1 LTQPEKTNMRIR
13 PRLSHCCRDVLGN
26 AGLLRATA
34 ILFLAL
40 GFWQPCGAQQ
50 PNQEAGLGAW
60 TPLSIEQV
68 RDAASLAL
76 PRSEPRVD
84 AKLLKVTRRPD
95 LEYLLSTIVQR
106 RGSQGLYLY
115 QIEIP
120 SQASYDGQ
128 WTWIVAVAVRR
139 QGVYEL
145 YSFES
150 MGKRDDV
157 AAEFNRFASE
167 LSLSLSK
174 SDLANF
180 AAFFLETTIPFR
192 PGEIVLDQDTLR
204 ESVGRHY
211 FTAYG
216 EAWRSIDAYSRL
228 WPGFLDAKTVSELEP
243 RAEIERDGRYRVTLH
258 RVVTTEG
265 AQPQVQ
271 QWQLEI
277 SPEGNAQVTSMRTI
291 LPKAPRWMFYDS
303 PHQTNVA
310 PVLP

>member
-1 LTQPEKTNMRIR
+1 MR
-13 PRLSHCCRDVLGN
+13 PRLSHSCRDILGK
-26 AGLLRATA
+26 AGLLRAAA

-50 PNQEAGLGAW
+50 ANPEARLGAW

-68 RDAASLAL
+68 RDAASLAF
-76 PRSEPRVD
+76 PRSESRVD
-84 AKLLKVTRRPD
+84 AQLLKVTRRPD

-115 QIEIP
+115 QVEIP

-128 WTWIVAVAVRR
+128 WTWIVAVAARR
-139 QGVYEL
+139 QEAYEL

-150 MGKRDDV
+150 MEKRADV

-167 LSLSLSK
+167 LALSLSK
-174 SDLANF
+174 SELANF

-204 ESVGRHY
+204 ESVGLHY
-211 FTAYG
+211 FTAYD
-216 EAWRSIDAYSRL
+216 EAWRSIDAYSR
-228 WPGFLDAKTVSELEP
+228 WWHGFLDAETVSELAP
-243 RAEIERDGRYRVTLH
+243 RAEIEQNGRYRVTLN
-258 RVVTTEG
+258 RVVTAE
-265 AQPQVQ
+265 AAHPQVQ

-277 SPEGNAQVTSMRTI
+277 SPAGNVQGTSMRTI
-291 LPKAPRWMFYDS
+291 WPKAPRWIFYDS
-303 PHQTNVA
+303 PQQTNVA
-310 PVLP
+310 PILP

>member
-1 LTQPEKTNMRIR
+1 MR
-13 PRLSHCCRDVLGN
+13 PRLSYWCRDVLGK

-50 PNQEAGLGAW
+50 ANPEARLGAG

-76 PRSEPRVD
+76 PRSESRVD

-106 RGSQGLYLY
+106 KGSQGLYLY
-115 QIEIP
+115 QVEIP

-128 WTWIVAVAVRR
+128 WTWIVAVAARR
-139 QGVYEL
+139 QEAYEL

-150 MGKRDDV
+150 MEKRADV

-167 LSLSLSK
+167 LALSLSK
-174 SDLANF
+174 SELANF

-211 FTAYG
+211 FMAYD
-216 EAWRSIDAYSRL
+216 EAWRSIGASSR
-228 WPGFLDAKTVSELEP
+228 WWHGFLDTETASGLEP
-243 RAEIERDGRYRVTLH
+243 RAEIEQNGRYRVTLN
-258 RVVTTEG
+258 RVVTAEG
-265 AQPQVQ
+265 AHPQVQ

-277 SPEGNAQVTSMRTI
+277 SPAGNVQGTSMRTI
-291 LPKAPRWMFYDS
+291 WPKAPRWMFYDS
-303 PHQTNVA
+303 PHQTNVV
-310 PVLP
+310 PVLPL

>member
-1 LTQPEKTNMRIR
+1 MR

-50 PNQEAGLGAW
+50 ASQEAGSGAW

-76 PRSEPRVD
+76 PRSESRLD

-115 QIEIP
+115 QVEIP

-128 WTWIVAVAVRR
+128 WTWIVAVVVRR
-139 QGVYEL
+139 QEVYEL

-150 MGKRDDV
+150 MGKRTDV
-157 AAEFNRFASE
+157 AAEFDRFASE

-174 SDLANF
+174 SDLTNF

-192 PGEIVLDQDTLR
+192 PGEIVLDRDTLR

-211 FTAYG
+211 FTAYD

-228 WPGFLDAKTVSELEP
+228 WPGFVDAKTVSDLGP

-265 AQPQVQ
+265 AHPQVQ

-277 SPEGNAQVTSMRTI
+277 SPEGNAQVMSMRTI

-303 PHQTNVA
+303 PQQTNAA

>member
-1 LTQPEKTNMRIR
+1 MPMR

-26 AGLLRATA
+26 AGLFRAAA

-50 PNQEAGLGAW
+50 ANQEAGLGAW

-76 PRSEPRVD
+76 PRSESRVD
-84 AKLLKVTRRPD
+84 AKVFKVTRRPD

-115 QIEIP
+115 QVEIP

-139 QGVYEL
+139 QGAYEL

-150 MGKRDDV
+150 MENRADV

-174 SDLANF
+174 SELANF

-192 PGEIVLDQDTLR
+192 PGEIVLDQNTLR

-211 FTAYG
+211 FTTYD
-216 EAWRSIDAYSRL
+216 EVWRSIDTYSQL
-228 WPGFLDAKTVSELEP
+228 WHGFLDAETVSELGP
-243 RAEIERDGRYRVTLH
+243 RAEIERDGSYRVTVH

-265 AQPQVQ
+265 AHPQVQ

-277 SPEGNAQVTSMRTI
+277 SPEGNAQVRSMRTI
-291 LPKAPRWMFYDS
+291 LPKAARWMFYDS
-303 PHQTNVA
+303 PRQTNVA

>member
-1 LTQPEKTNMRIR
+1 MSMR

-40 GFWQPCGAQQ
+40 GFWHPCGAQQ
-50 PNQEAGLGAW
+50 AIPEARLGAW

-76 PRSEPRVD
+76 PRSESRID

-106 RGSQGLYLY
+106 RGRQGLYLY
-115 QIEIP
+115 QVEIP
-120 SQASYDGQ
+120 SQTSYDGQ
-128 WTWIVAVAVRR
+128 WTWIVAVAARR
-139 QGVYEL
+139 QEAYEL
-145 YSFES
+145 YSFEN
-150 MGKRDDV
+150 MGKSANA

-174 SDLANF
+174 SELANF

-192 PGEIVLDQDTLR
+192 PGEIVLNQDTLR
-204 ESVGRHY
+204 DSVGRHY
-211 FTAYG
+211 FTAYD
-216 EAWRSIDAYSRL
+216 EAWRSIDEYSRL
-228 WPGFLDAKTVSELEP
+228 WHGFLDAETASELAP
-243 RAEIERDGRYRVTLH
+243 RAEIEQNGRYRVTMN
-258 RVVTTEG
+258 RVVTAEG
-265 AQPQVQ
+265 AHPQVQ

-277 SPEGNAQVTSMRTI
+277 SPEGNAQVTSMRAI

-303 PHQTNVA
+303 PQQTNVA

>member
-1 LTQPEKTNMRIR
+1 MPMR

-26 AGLLRATA
+26 AGLLHATA

-50 PNQEAGLGAW
+50 VIQEARLGVW
-60 TPLSIEQV
+60 TPLSMEQV

-76 PRSEPRVD
+76 PRSESRVD

-115 QIEIP
+115 QVEIP

-128 WTWIVAVAVRR
+128 WTWIVAVAARR
-139 QGVYEL
+139 QGAYEL

-150 MGKRDDV
+150 MGKRADV

-174 SDLANF
+174 SELANF
-180 AAFFLETTIPFR
+180 AAFFLETTVPFR

-211 FTAYG
+211 FRAYD
-216 EAWRSIDAYSRL
+216 EAWRSIDEYSR
-228 WPGFLDAKTVSELEP
+228 WGQGFLAAETASQLGP
-243 RAEIERDGRYRVTLH
+243 RAEIEPDGRSRVTLH
-258 RVVTTEG
+258 RVVPTEG
-265 AQPQVQ
+265 AHPQVQ

-310 PVLP
+310 PVFP

>member
-1 LTQPEKTNMRIR
+1 MC
-13 PRLSHCCRDVLGN
+13 PRLSHWCRDVLGK
-26 AGLLRATA
+26 AGLLRATK

-50 PNQEAGLGAW
+50 ANPEARLGAW

-76 PRSEPRVD
+76 PRSESRVD

-95 LEYLLSTIVQR
+95 LEYLLSNIVQR

-115 QIEIP
+115 QVEIP
-120 SQASYDGQ
+120 SRASYDGQ
-128 WTWIVAVAVRR
+128 STWIVAVAARR
-139 QGVYEL
+139 QESYEL

-150 MGKRDDV
+150 MEKRADV

-167 LSLSLSK
+167 LALSLSK

-211 FTAYG
+211 FMAYD
-216 EAWRSIDAYSRL
+216 EAWRSIDAYSR
-228 WPGFLDAKTVSELEP
+228 WWHGFLDAETVSELAP
-243 RAEIERDGRYRVTLH
+243 RAEIEQNGRYRVTLN
-258 RVVTTEG
+258 RVVTVEG
-265 AQPQVQ
+265 AHPQVQ

-277 SPEGNAQVTSMRTI
+277 SPAGNVQGTSMRTI
-291 LPKAPRWMFYDS
+291 WPKAPRWIFYDS
-303 PHQTNVA
+303 PHQPNVA
-310 PVLP
+310 SILP

>member
-1 LTQPEKTNMRIR
+1 MR
-13 PRLSHCCRDVLGN
+13 PRLSHWCRDILGK

-50 PNQEAGLGAW
+50 ANPEARLGAW

-76 PRSEPRVD
+76 PRSESRVD

-95 LEYLLSTIVQR
+95 LEYSLSTLVQR

-115 QIEIP
+115 QVEIP

-128 WTWIVAVAVRR
+128 WTWIVAVAARR
-139 QGVYEL
+139 QEAYEL

-150 MGKRDDV
+150 MEKRADV

-167 LSLSLSK
+167 LALSLSK
-174 SDLANF
+174 SELANF

-204 ESVGRHY
+204 ESVGLHY
-211 FTAYG
+211 FTAYD
-216 EAWRSIDAYSRL
+216 EAWRSIDAYSR
-228 WPGFLDAKTVSELEP
+228 WWHGFLDAETVSDLAP
-243 RAEIERDGRYRVTLH
+243 RAEIEQNGRYRVTLN
-258 RVVTTEG
+258 RVVTAEG
-265 AQPQVQ
+265 AHPQVQ

-277 SPEGNAQVTSMRTI
+277 SPAGKVERTPFPNI
-291 LPKAPRWMFYDS
+291 LAP
-303 PHQTNVA
+303 
-310 PVLP
+310 

>member
-1 LTQPEKTNMRIR
+1 MR
-13 PRLSHCCRDVLGN
+13 PRLSHCWRDVLGN
-26 AGLLRATA
+26 ARLLRATT

-50 PNQEAGLGAW
+50 ASPEARSGTWA
-60 TPLSIEQV
+60 PLSIEQV

-84 AKLLKVTRRPD
+84 AELFKVTRRPD

-106 RGSQGLYLY
+106 GSKGLFLY
-115 QIEIP
+115 QVEIP

-128 WTWIVAVAVRR
+128 WTWIVAVAVR
-139 QGVYEL
+139 GKGAYEL
-145 YSFES
+145 YNFET
-150 MGKRDDV
+150 MGKRADV

-174 SDLANF
+174 SELANF

-211 FTAYG
+211 FTAYD
-216 EAWRSIDAYSRL
+216 EAWRSIDAYAEL
-228 WPGFLDAKTVSELEP
+228 WHGFLDAKTVSELEP
-243 RAEIERDGRYRVTLH
+243 RVEIERDGRYLVTLH
-258 RVVTTEG
+258 RVVTAEG
-265 AQPQVQ
+265 AHPQVQ

-277 SPEGNAQVTSMRTI
+277 SPEGNTQITSMRTI

-303 PHQTNVA
+303 PQQANVA

>member
-1 LTQPEKTNMRIR
+1 MR

-34 ILFLAL
+34 ISFLAL

-50 PNQEAGLGAW
+50 ANQGARLGAW

-76 PRSEPRVD
+76 PRSELGLD

-115 QIEIP
+115 QVEPP

-128 WTWIVAVAVRR
+128 WTWIVAIVARR
-139 QGVYEL
+139 QETYEL
-145 YSFES
+145 YNFES
-150 MGKRDDV
+150 MGKRTDV

-174 SDLANF
+174 SELTNF

-192 PGEIVLDQDTLR
+192 PGEMVLDQDTLR

-211 FTAYG
+211 FTAYD

-228 WPGFLDAKTVSELEP
+228 WQGFLDTETVSKLEP
-243 RAEIERDGRYRVTLH
+243 RAEIEPDGRYRVTVH

-265 AQPQVQ
+265 AHPQVQ

-277 SPEGNAQVTSMRTI
+277 SPEGSAQVTAMRTI

-303 PHQTNVA
+303 PPHINVA

>member
-1 LTQPEKTNMRIR
+1 MR
-13 PRLSHCCRDVLGN
+13 PRLSHWCRDILGK

-50 PNQEAGLGAW
+50 ANTEARLGAW

-68 RDAASLAL
+68 RDAASLAQ
-76 PRSEPRVD
+76 PRSESRVD
-84 AKLLKVTRRPD
+84 AKLLKVTRRAD

-115 QIEIP
+115 QVEIP

-128 WTWIVAVAVRR
+128 WTWIA
-139 QGVYEL
+139 
-145 YSFES
+145 
-150 MGKRDDV
+150 DV

-167 LSLSLSK
+167 LALSLSK
-174 SDLANF
+174 SELANF

-204 ESVGRHY
+204 ESVGLHY
-211 FTAYG
+211 FTAYD
-216 EAWRSIDAYSRL
+216 EAWRSIDAYSR
-228 WPGFLDAKTVSELEP
+228 WWHGFLDAETVSDLAP
-243 RAEIERDGRYRVTLH
+243 RAEIEQNGRYRVTLN
-258 RVVTTEG
+258 RVVTAEG
-265 AQPQVQ
+265 AHPQVQ
-271 QWQLEI
+271 QWQMEI
-277 SPEGNAQVTSMRTI
+277 SPEGNVQVTSMRTI
-291 LPKAPRWMFYDS
+291 LPKAPRWIFYDS
-303 PHQTNVA
+303 PQQTNVA

>member
-1 LTQPEKTNMRIR
+1 MR
-13 PRLSHCCRDVLGN
+13 PRLSHGCRDVLGN

-40 GFWQPCGAQQ
+40 GFWQPCAAQQ
-50 PNQEAGLGAW
+50 ANQEAGLGAW

-106 RGSQGLYLY
+106 RGSQGLYFY
-115 QIEIP
+115 QVEIP
-120 SQASYDGQ
+120 SQASFDGQ
-128 WTWIVAVAVRR
+128 WTWIVAAVVRR
-139 QGVYEL
+139 QEVYEL

-150 MGKRDDV
+150 MGKRADV
-157 AAEFNRFASE
+157 AAEFDRFASE

-174 SDLANF
+174 SDLTNF

-192 PGEIVLDQDTLR
+192 PGEIVLDQGTLR

-211 FTAYG
+211 FTAYD

-228 WPGFLDAKTVSELEP
+228 WPGFVDAKTVSELGP

-265 AQPQVQ
+265 AHPQVQ

-303 PHQTNVA
+303 PQQTNVVPA
-310 PVLP
+310 LP

>member
-1 LTQPEKTNMRIR
+1 M
-13 PRLSHCCRDVLGN
+13 
-26 AGLLRATA
+26 
-34 ILFLAL
+34 
-40 GFWQPCGAQQ
+40 
-50 PNQEAGLGAW
+50 GAW
-60 TPLSIEQV
+60 MPLSIEQV
-68 RDAASLAL
+68 RDVASLAL
-76 PRSEPRVD
+76 LRSESRLD

-115 QIEIP
+115 QVQIP

-139 QGVYEL
+139 REAYEL

-150 MGKRDDV
+150 MGKRTDV
-157 AAEFNRFASE
+157 AVEFNRFASE

-174 SDLANF
+174 SELANF

-192 PGEIVLDQDTLR
+192 PGEIVFDQDTLR

-216 EAWRSIDAYSRL
+216 EAWRSIDAYSR
-228 WPGFLDAKTVSELEP
+228 WWHGFLDAETVSELGP
-243 RAEIERDGRYRVTLH
+243 RVEIEQDGRYHVTVH

-265 AQPQVQ
+265 AHPQVQ

-303 PHQTNVA
+303 PQQTNVA

>member
-1 LTQPEKTNMRIR
+1 MPMRS
-13 PRLSHCCRDVLGN
+13 RLSHCCRGVLGN
-26 AGLLRATA
+26 AGLLCATA

-40 GFWQPCGAQQ
+40 GFCQPCGAQQ
-50 PNQEAGLGAW
+50 AYQEARLGAG

-68 RDAASLAL
+68 RDAAFLAL
-76 PRSEPRVD
+76 PRSESRVG
-84 AKLLKVTRRPD
+84 ARLLKVTRRPD

-115 QIEIP
+115 QVEIP

-128 WTWIVAVAVRR
+128 WTWIVAVVVRR
-139 QGVYEL
+139 QEAYEL

-150 MGKRDDV
+150 MGKRGDV

-174 SDLANF
+174 SELMNF

-192 PGEIVLDQDTLR
+192 PGEMVLDQDTLR

-216 EAWRSIDAYSRL
+216 EAWRSIDAYSQL
-228 WPGFLDAKTVSELEP
+228 WHGFLDAKTVSELEP
-243 RAEIERDGRYRVTLH
+243 RAEIERDGRYLVTLH

-265 AQPQVQ
+265 AHPQVQ

-277 SPEGNAQVTSMRTI
+277 SPEGNTQVTSMRTI
-291 LPKAPRWMFYDS
+291 LPKAPRWMFFDS
-303 PHQTNVA
+303 PQRANVA

>member
-1 LTQPEKTNMRIR
+1 MR
-13 PRLSHCCRDVLGN
+13 PRLSRWCRDVLGK

-50 PNQEAGLGAW
+50 ANPEARLGAW

-68 RDAASLAL
+68 RDAASLAQ
-76 PRSEPRVD
+76 PRSESRVD
-84 AKLLKVTRRPD
+84 AKLLKVTRRAD

-115 QIEIP
+115 QVEIP

-128 WTWIVAVAVRR
+128 WTWIVAVAARR
-139 QGVYEL
+139 QEAYEL

-150 MGKRDDV
+150 MEKRADV

-167 LSLSLSK
+167 LALSLSK
-174 SDLANF
+174 SELANF

-204 ESVGRHY
+204 ESVGLHY
-211 FTAYG
+211 FTAYD
-216 EAWRSIDAYSRL
+216 EAWRSIDAYSR
-228 WPGFLDAKTVSELEP
+228 WWHGLDAETVSELELAP
-243 RAEIERDGRYRVTLH
+243 RAEIEQNGRYRVTLN
-258 RVVTTEG
+258 RVVTAEG
-265 AQPQVQ
+265 AHPQVQ

-277 SPEGNAQVTSMRTI
+277 SPAGNVQGTSMRTI
-291 LPKAPRWMFYDS
+291 WPKAPRWIFYDS
-303 PHQTNVA
+303 PQQTKGPA
-310 PVLP
+310 PHL